1 MKTKEWIE
9 AHPKGV
15 NFKCSC
21 GSTVHMDTWV
31 DGSLFCMSAI
41 CWKCDK
47 VLEQYEHTM
56 LIDMAI
62 CDVIDSMIAK
72 FQRDFNRD
80 KKPNFIR
87 VVK

>member
-21 GSTVHMDTWV
+21 GSTVHMDAWV
-31 DGSLFCMSAI
+31 DGSLFCMSAV

-62 CDVIDSMIAK
+62 CDVIDSIIAK
-72 FQRDFNRD
+72 FQEDFNRD
-80 KKPNFIR
+80 KKQNFIR

>member
-1 MKTKEWIE
+1 
-9 AHPKGV
+9 
-15 NFKCSC
+15 
-21 GSTVHMDTWV
+21 
-31 DGSLFCMSAI
+31 MSAV
-41 CWKCDK
+41 CWKCGK

-72 FQRDFNRD
+72 FQKDFNRD